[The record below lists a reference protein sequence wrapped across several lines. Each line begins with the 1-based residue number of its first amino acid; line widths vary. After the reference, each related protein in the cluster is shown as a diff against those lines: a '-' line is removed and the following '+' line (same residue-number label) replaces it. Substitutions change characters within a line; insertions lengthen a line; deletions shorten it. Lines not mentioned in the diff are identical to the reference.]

1 MANKFEEILT
11 SGAEKISSINS
22 DEEYQLQMAKLI
34 YKRLE
39 NGIIRVA
46 TLAKA
51 DPLGN
56 IPPGIV
62 KEELLK
68 L

>member
-39 NGIIRVA
+39 NEIIRVA

-51 DPLGN
+51 DSSGN